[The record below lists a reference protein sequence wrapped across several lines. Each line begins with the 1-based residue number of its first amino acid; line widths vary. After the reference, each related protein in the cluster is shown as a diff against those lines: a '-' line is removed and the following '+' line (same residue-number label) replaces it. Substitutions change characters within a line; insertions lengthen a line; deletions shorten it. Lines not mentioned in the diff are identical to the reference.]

1 MRTQGLFQNDPE
13 RLKVVKSP
21 GEHQLM
27 NYRDLLRVNETIKNY
42 YEKVELQEEKKLKN
56 VKESRITMNEEVK
69 RTMAK
74 VEQRFLKQ
82 VRAAVRA

>member
-1 MRTQGLFQNDPE
+1 
-13 RLKVVKSP
+13 
-21 GEHQLM
+21 M

-69 RTMAK
+69 RTMEK

>member
-1 MRTQGLFQNDPE
+1 
-13 RLKVVKSP
+13 
-21 GEHQLM
+21 M

-42 YEKVELQEEKKLKN
+42 FEKVELQEEKKLKN